1 MIRLYDIHGVKL
13 DGEEVRELGEE
24 FAPIK
29 DDYDGL
35 TLSTSKTSKRSLKK
49 TQIGKT

>member
-24 FAPIK
+24 FAPHQRR
-29 DDYDGL
+29 L
-35 TLSTSKTSKRSLKK
+35 
-49 TQIGKT
+49 

>member
-24 FAPIK
+24 FAP
-29 DDYDGL
+29 
-35 TLSTSKTSKRSLKK
+35 SKT
-49 TQIGKT
+49 TMTA